1 MGGIGRPVQPEAQD
15 TGSIILTGFD
25 PDVVLNSVSLVIKEI
40 NCRKFKSI
48 PEDYLIED
56 TSWRV
61 LKLIIG
67 NCKLSNLWNGIAVK

>member
-1 MGGIGRPVQPEAQD
+1 MERPEAQD

-25 PDVVLNSVSLVIKEI
+25 PDTILNSISLVIEEKS
-40 NCRKFKSI
+40 NRKVFSI
-48 PEDYLIED
+48 PEDYQIMD

-67 NCKLSNLWNGIAVK
+67 NCKLSNMWSGIK